1 MEKVNDRKEPM
12 NRNKKE
18 LVGRIILVQEERFR
32 MVDDKGRSYLF
43 DLSHNSSIKDRDLTD
58 WSRERTRLVVEYE
71 GEPEL
76 ETGIAVSVKVPENA
90 PKT

>member
-1 MEKVNDRKEPM
+1 M

-18 LVGRIILVQEERFR
+18 VVGRVILVQEERFR
-32 MVDDKGRSYLF
+32 MVDEKGKSYLF
-43 DLSHNSSIKDRDLTD
+43 DLSHNSSIRDKDLTD
-58 WSRERTRLVVEYE
+58 WSRTKTWLVVEYE

-76 ETGIAVSVKVPENA
+76 ESGIAVSVKVPENA